1 MSFIDE
7 LIESNQ
13 AWAERIRSEE
23 PAFFETL
30 AKGQAPSCLWI
41 GCSDSRV
48 PVNEIVGTRPG
59 ELFVHRNIANL
70 VVHTDVSCQ
79 SVIQYAVDALK
90 VRYAVVCGH
99 YGCGGVKA
107 SMSSDTQGVIDTWL
121 HHIRDLS
128 MRHEAELQ
136 AIDDPTR
143 RADRLCELNVIEQAI
158 NVARTSSVQAAWARS
173 QELTVVG
180 LIYRLGEGLLKDLGV
195 RISNESEL
203 DALCHGGA

>member
-1 MSFIDE
+1 MSFIND

-13 AWAERIRSEE
+13 AWAERIRSDE
-23 PAFFETL
+23 PGFFESL

-70 VVHTDVSCQ
+70 VVHTDVNCQ
-79 SVIQYAVDALK
+79 SVIQYAVNALK

-99 YGCGGVKA
+99 YGCGGVHA
-107 SMSSDTQGVIDTWL
+107 SMSSSTEGVIDTWL

-128 MRHEAELQ
+128 MRHEAELE
-136 AIDDPTR
+136 AIADPTG
-143 RADRLCELNVIEQAI
+143 RADRLCELNVVEQSI
-158 NVARTSSVQAAWARS
+158 NIARTSAVQAAWGRG

-180 LIYRLGEGLLKDLGV
+180 LIYRLDEGLLHDLGV
-195 RISNESEL
+195 RISSEAEL
-203 DALCHGGA
+203 EALCHGGV